1 MVCIERR
8 PKTLRWLLQELVTEN
23 MAGAIA
29 YPDWEAMAST
39 NEPLE
44 EDWEKIPDNSMAL
57 PSYGSLTF
65 STVHFEA
72 QFLDRQLSH
81 FNRRCCISWELR

>member
-1 MVCIERR
+1 MVCVERR

-57 PSYGSLTF
+57 P
-65 STVHFEA
+65 
-72 QFLDRQLSH
+72 QL
-81 FNRRCCISWELR
+81 RLPLV

>member
-1 MVCIERR
+1 
-8 PKTLRWLLQELVTEN
+8 
-23 MAGAIA
+23 MAGALA

-57 PSYGSLTF
+57 SSYGSLRF
-65 STVHFEA
+65 STVHFWGTV
-72 QFLDRQLSH
+72 FLIGSFH
-81 FNRRCCISWELR
+81 ASIVTAVFPGSWDKSDFREGRL